1 MRRTTIYSDSQRSR
15 DENMVAF
22 KKDKIGQAL
31 LTISYFLQTK
41 GKNLT
46 NIKIDDSKISEIS
59 RPWKDIHIFCLIVIV
74 NKINRFAS
82 YIILR
87 NNLLLHCII
96 DNPDFYISRLPFRK
110 KFIII
115 FIIFWHKNTIYSKD
129 EDCILRFISTNWMIL
144 LLCYCVR
151 VYKYLKIYFLK
162 NCLEK

>member
-31 LTISYFLQTK
+31 LTISYSLQTK

-59 RPWKDIHIFCLIVIV
+59 RPWKDIHIFCLIVFV
-74 NKINRFAS
+74 NKINWFPF

-87 NNLLLHCII
+87 NNLLSHCII
-96 DNPDFYISRLPFRK
+96 EMQIL
-110 KFIII
+110 
-115 FIIFWHKNTIYSKD
+115 TIYITL
-129 EDCILRFISTNWMIL
+129 ILRCFL
-144 LLCYCVR
+144 LYSNIKTLFAAQI
-151 VYKYLKIYFLK
+151 KIVT
-162 NCLEK
+162 